1 MSELKCFEGTKT
13 KTPKILKLYKS
24 VMTIQPS
31 SVQAERIFSTA
42 GLFSTKLRSRISNR
56 TLDSLCFLRN
66 YFKNN

>member
-13 KTPKILKLYKS
+13 KTTKILKLYKS

-42 GLFSTKLRSRISNR
+42 GLFSTKLRSRISDR

-66 YFKNN
+66 FFENN

>member
-1 MSELKCFEGTKT
+1 MSELQCFEAAKI

-42 GLFSTKLRSRISNR
+42 GLFSTKLRSRISDR

>member
-42 GLFSTKLRSRISNR
+42 GLFSTKLRSRISDR
-56 TLDSLCFLRN
+56 ILDSLYFLRN
-66 YFKNN
+66 FFKNN

>member
-42 GLFSTKLRSRISNR
+42 GLFSTKLRSRISDR

>member
-13 KTPKILKLYKS
+13 KTLKILKLYKS
-24 VMTIQPS
+24 IMTIQPS

-42 GLFSTKLRSRISNR
+42 GLFSTKLRSRISDR

-66 YFKNN
+66 YFKNI